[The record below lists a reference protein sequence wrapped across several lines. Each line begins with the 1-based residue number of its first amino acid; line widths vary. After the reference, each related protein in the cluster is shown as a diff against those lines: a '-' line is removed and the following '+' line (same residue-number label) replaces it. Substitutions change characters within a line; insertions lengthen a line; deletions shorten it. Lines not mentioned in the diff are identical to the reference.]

1 MPGGTDIAAD
11 IATDNGSDDGPGPIV
26 QRARPVLRDTA
37 VVDHPTPV
45 PAIYSHGH
53 HPSVLRSHAR
63 RSAASSAAYLLPHL
77 RPTDRLLDIG
87 TGPGT
92 IAADF
97 AGRVAHVVAIDDAVA
112 AVDAADTLMLE
123 RGLTNVQV
131 KLGDAYALDF
141 ADGSF
146 EVVHAHQ
153 VLQHLGEPVAALREM
168 RRVCGPGGVVA
179 VRDADYASMTWS
191 PASQPLTRWLA
202 LYRALARANGGEPD
216 AGRALKGWAL
226 EAGFAEVTATGSAW
240 CFASETDLEWWCD
253 TWAERLLS
261 SDFATS
267 ALAHGLSDP
276 AELAALADGWRGW
289 GRHSDAWFAMLHG
302 EVLARG

>member
-1 MPGGTDIAAD
+1 M
-11 IATDNGSDDGPGPIV
+11 
-26 QRARPVLRDTA
+26 
-37 VVDHPTPV
+37 VDPTPA

-53 HPSVLRSHAR
+53 HASVLRSHAR
-63 RSAASSAAYLLPHL
+63 RTAANSAAYLLPHL
-77 RPTDRLLDIG
+77 NPTDRLLDIG

-97 AGRVAHVVAIDDAVA
+97 AGRVAQVVAIDDALT

-123 RGLTNVQV
+123 RGLGNVQV
-131 KLGDAYALDF
+131 RLGDAYALDF
-141 ADGSF
+141 ADESF

-168 RRVCGPGGVVA
+168 RRVCAPGGVVA

-191 PASQPLTRWLA
+191 PASQALSRWLE
-202 LYRALARANGGEPD
+202 LYRALARSNGGEPD
-216 AGRALKGWAL
+216 AGRAVKGWAL
-226 EAGFAEVTATGSAW
+226 EAGFADVNATGSAW
-240 CFASETDLEWWCD
+240 CFASETDLEWWCG
-253 TWAERLLS
+253 TWAERLLG

-276 AELAALADGWRGW
+276 AELAALADAWRSW

-302 EVLARG
+302 EVLARE